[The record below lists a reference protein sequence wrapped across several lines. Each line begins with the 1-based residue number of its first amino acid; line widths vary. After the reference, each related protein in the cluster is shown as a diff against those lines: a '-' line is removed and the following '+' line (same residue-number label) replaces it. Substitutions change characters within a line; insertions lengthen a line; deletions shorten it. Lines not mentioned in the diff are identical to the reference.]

1 MQIARW
7 IALLGCG
14 VALAAGLAALALPG
28 HAMGLAL
35 AAILGS
41 GLALAAILLLPRPAA
56 PAAPPAASELPL
68 ATPVA
73 AGASA
78 EGELRAELERHRLL
92 EQELLRAKQEAEAAT
107 MAKGE
112 FLATMSHEIRTP
124 LNGVIPLLDLV
135 LSTNLSADQRD
146 YLTTAYS
153 SSRELLRIVD
163 DILDYSKLDAQK
175 LQLENVGVNLK
186 ELSVSVLR
194 LMEKSAEAKGL
205 RLGLNIHPKV
215 RLAVRGDPVRLRQV
229 LTNLVS
235 NAIKFTERGSVSVH
249 ITQPGATR
257 TRNKLRFEVRDT
269 GIGISREAAAHLFQP
284 FSQADASTT
293 RTFGGTGLGLA
304 ICKRII
310 TLMGGT
316 IGVDSTL
323 GKGATFWFEVALDKA
338 PGDIEGG
345 GVRDAASTRVLLVT
359 ASPAQQRRLTAL
371 MQQWGV
377 NLVQAGNTQ
386 EALARLRAVLA
397 PGQRAFDLVLV
408 DVGSLPTTVRALHR
422 ALARETRPDQTVRV
436 YLRGEEALPGE
447 LGSAP
452 GFQVLMRDS
461 DDRDLRMRLTALLD
475 ARVEEELIEASD
487 DASDDASASA
497 ESEELGVVPIESIRE
512 PAASLAS
519 EPVSQPA
526 PAQGESMRHAPAVA
540 AAPVPESEPV
550 AVVPDPTP
558 PPAPVPP
565 AASAPAA
572 VAAPAGRVLLVEDNP
587 VNRQVAQ
594 RLLSL
599 AGIAFDTAE
608 NGKEALEKMNG
619 GHYVSVLMDCQMP
632 IMDGYTATGLRR
644 QHEKAHRLPRL
655 PIIAMTANAMLG
667 DREKCLDAGMD
678 DYLSK
683 PLNRALLESTLRNW
697 MATQAAVAVQASE
710 PVLPSAAPPAAPPRA
725 VPSASDRPAASVPV
739 RPPKPAAPAMP
750 RPRVAAAASASVS
763 TEPAVDM
770 EILGELRDIM
780 GSEFASLVRVFLDD
794 APLVISRIQG
804 HAANGG
810 DPALAGLAHTLKSTS
825 ANLGARGLSGL
836 ARSMEQDARQGMV
849 ADAPRRAAAMVA
861 EYERVAA
868 VLRAQIG

>member
-41 GLALAAILLLPRPAA
+41 GLALAAILLLPRPSA
-56 PAAPPAASELPL
+56 PAAPQAASELPL
-68 ATPVA
+68 ATPAA

-135 LSTNLSADQRD
+135 LSTNLSVDQRD

-316 IGVDSTL
+316 IGVDSIL

-345 GVRDAASTRVLLVT
+345 GVRDAASTRVLVVT

-487 DASDDASASA
+487 EASGSASSP
-497 ESEELGVVPIESIRE
+497 ESEELGVVTIESIRE
-512 PAASLAS
+512 PAVPVASVPA
-519 EPVSQPA
+519 SQPA
-526 PAQGESMRHAPAVA
+526 PAPDESMMLPSAVA
-540 AAPVPESEPV
+540 VTPVPESEPV
-550 AVVPDPTP
+550 AVAPVPAP

-565 AASAPAA
+565 AAPAPAT
-572 VAAPAGRVLLVEDNP
+572 VAAPSGRVLLVEDNP

-599 AGIAFDTAE
+599 AGIAFDIAE
-608 NGKEALEKMNG
+608 NGKEALDKMNA

-644 QHEKAHRLPRL
+644 QHEKAQRLPRL

-697 MATQAAVAVQASE
+697 MATQAAVAQASE
-710 PVLPSAAPPAAPPRA
+710 PVPPPAAPSAPPTPPRA
-725 VPSASDRPAASVPV
+725 VASAPDRPAASAPA
-739 RPPKPAAPAMP
+739 RPPRPAAPAMP
-750 RPRVAAAASASVS
+750 KPRVAAAASAYAS
-763 TEPAVDM
+763 TEPAVDL

-794 APLVISRIQG
+794 APVVISRIQG

-849 ADAPRRAAAMVA
+849 TDAPRRAAAMVA